1 MSQLPA
7 DCVNEIL
14 EYLEHDKVSLR
25 SCLLVNHIW
34 CEIAVRI
41 LWRDTWNYNISNFRT
56 LIACLPKE
64 SQEILCE
71 NGINISTPTSKPPMF
86 NYASF
91 CKVLSTYHVNF
102 KIRQL
107 LSSVLLQNLNDGK
120 NIIVQEIYKLF
131 MSQISSLK
139 ELHYYRDDLIFKAIF

>member
-1 MSQLPA
+1 MIQLLT

-25 SCLLVNHIW
+25 SCLLVNRIW

-41 LWRDTWNYNISNFRT
+41 LWRDTRNYNISNFRT

-64 SQEILCE
+64 SQKILCE
-71 NGINISTPTSKPPMF
+71 NGIDISTLTSKPPMF

-91 CKVLSTYHVNF
+91 CKVLSVSQVNY
-102 KIRQL
+102 KIGQL
-107 LSSVLLQNLNDGK
+107 LSSILSRNP
-120 NIIVQEIYKLF
+120 
-131 MSQISSLK
+131 
-139 ELHYYRDDLIFKAIF
+139 DDIK